1 MIHLFLSPHL
11 DDVALSA
18 GGLIHKLVS
27 ENQKVV
33 ILTFFT
39 EYDENITSHYSHS
52 AHNDNMYSFI
62 KLYSKR
68 VNEDIAFCNKLS
80 AIPIHGKIL
89 DCIYRTDQYGEPMY
103 KNSAMIYSGQIHKS
117 DDASDMAQDLI
128 DKTLLNYQPDYIYAP
143 LGIGRHVDHII
154 INNLVN
160 NIKGSHK
167 LKILLYE
174 DFPYVLGEYPVINP
188 DSLENALL
196 RNNKFDKHA
205 ILVDIDLKE
214 KVQNI
219 LFYESQLEPLFDNK
233 SNILISLEK
242 YHRTINE
249 IKAQER
255 FWLIK

>member
-33 ILTFFT
+33 VLTFFT
-39 EYDENITSHYSHS
+39 GYDENLTSHYLHS
-52 AHNDNMYSFI
+52 AGNDNMNSFI
-62 KLYSKR
+62 KFYSKR
-68 VNEDIAFCNKLS
+68 ANEDIAFCNKLS

-103 KNSAMIYSGQIHKS
+103 TNSAMIYSGLIHKS
-117 DDASDMAQDLI
+117 DYASDMAQDLI

-167 LKILLYE
+167 FKILLYE
-174 DFPYVLGEYPVINP
+174 DFPYVLGEYPMVNP

-205 ILVDIDLKE
+205 ILVDINLKE
-214 KVQNI
+214 KMQNI
-219 LFYESQLEPLFDNK
+219 LFYESQLEPLFDNEL
-233 SNILISLEK
+233 NLLISLEK
-242 YHRTINE
+242 YHHSINKE
-249 IKAQER
+249 KIQER
-255 FWLIK
+255 FWLIN